1 MKISQVVTS
10 IDISTGGPARSV
22 THLISNLCKNFSDKI
37 VTLDTLK
44 SDKPIINDFEECNAK
59 VRFNAQVGVGYSKE
73 LKSNLEQSEQDLFH
87 GQGIWQMPVHQMA
100 KIARKKRVPY
110 IITPRGMLEP
120 WSLEQSKLKKKIA
133 FFLFQHKDLKKA
145 ACLHATALSEAESIR
160 KLGYKNPIAVIP
172 NGINLDEFP
181 PYNKEKK
188 EKKKILFLSRI
199 HPKKGIELL
208 FEAWDQLTKDQK
220 NNWEVEIIGNGDKSY
235 INQLKELLKAKG
247 LAKEIIIK
255 DPVFGQDKVKA
266 YQSADLFVLPTYSE
280 NFGIVIAEALAC
292 NVPVITTKGTPWE
305 DLEKENCGKW
315 IAIGLEPL
323 RLSLIEMMNKSDEE
337 LILMGVNGRKLIE
350 KKYSMLSVAKQM
362 ERLYNWIVNKE
373 VSKPNFVKLD

>member
-1 MKISQVVTS
+1 MKINQVVTS

-22 THLISNLCKNFSDKI
+22 THLIDNLCESFRDQHI
-37 VTLDTLK
+37 VLDTLQ
-44 SDKPIINDFEECNAK
+44 SNKPIINDFNLPNAK
-59 VRFNAQVGVGYSKE
+59 VRFNKSIRLGYSKD
-73 LKSNLEQSEQDLFH
+73 LKINLNQSDPDLFH

-100 KIARKKRVPY
+100 KMARKKGVPY
-110 IITPRGMLEP
+110 VITPRGMLEP

-133 FFLFQHKDLKKA
+133 LFLFQHKDLKKA
-145 ACLHATALSEAESIR
+145 TCLHATAESEAESIR
-160 KLGYKNPIAVIP
+160 NLGYKNPIAIIP

-181 PYNKEKK
+181 GYKKLKK

-208 FEAWDQLTKDQK
+208 FDAWEQLTKNQK
-220 NNWEVEIIGNGDKSY
+220 NNWVVEIIGNGDKSY